1 MSNQKT
7 ISSTSQNFLD
17 IHDITND
24 TIILKNGSTSIVLTV
39 NAMNFGLL
47 AEQEQDAVIYSY
59 AGLLNSINYPIQI
72 LIQSQT
78 KDASSYLELLEK
90 REEKT
95 KDEIKRA
102 WIRRYSQFV
111 SDLIKEHNV
120 LDKKFFVVIPA
131 SSLEM
136 GLTPT
141 QNIISGFKEQSIE
154 GIEKSVILEKAQ
166 NLLEPKKDHLIA
178 QFHRIGLYA
187 RQLSTQEIIRLF
199 YTNYN
204 PEATEGQQITNSQSY
219 TTALVQAQIRGDYMN
234 DQAKSSL
241 EPTQVAPAAQP
252 TAPADNAATP
262 VDPKVPAAIPSMPV
276 EPAESEQPKEE
287 KEDLVKDVNVAESP
301 ILQKPMSVGT
311 TPMPAPSQPPVS
323 ASAPSTPT
331 MPATPSAPIMPN
343 ISTAMPGTVEITKPE
358 LKPNPIVKASSESTM
373 STPIQPM
380 TPLDSTVIKPTSG
393 IPPKAPVVDPIVDAT
408 AQKNINDTLNQLT
421 EKPTQ

>member
-1 MSNQKT
+1 MSNQKN

-17 IHDITND
+17 IFDITND
-24 TIILKNGSTSIVLTV
+24 TIILKNGSASVVLTV

-78 KDASSYLELLEK
+78 KDASSYLKLLKK

-95 KDEIKRA
+95 KDEIKQA

-111 SDLIKEHNV
+111 SNLIKERNV
-120 LDKKFFVVIPA
+120 LDKKFFVIIPA

-136 GLTPT
+136 GLTPA
-141 QNIISGFKEQSIE
+141 QNLISGFKEQTIQ
-154 GIEKSVILEKAQ
+154 GVEKSVILEKAQ

-241 EPTQVAPAAQP
+241 EPTQVAPVDP
-252 TAPADNAATP
+252 KVPADDVAAP
-262 VDPKVPAAIPSMPV
+262 VDPKVPAVTPSMPV
-276 EPAESEQPKEE
+276 ESTEAEQSKEE
-287 KEDLVKDVNVAESP
+287 KENLTKNINVAESP

-311 TPMPAPSQPPVS
+311 TPMPTPSQPSVS
-323 ASAPSTPT
+323 ASTPSAPVIPT
-331 MPATPSAPIMPN
+331 TPSAPIMPKA
-343 ISTAMPGTVEITKPE
+343 STAIPGTVEITKPE
-358 LKPNPIVKASSESTM
+358 LKPNPIAQTSSNPTIP
-373 STPIQPM
+373 TPIQPM
-380 TPLDSTVIKPTSG
+380 APLGSTVVKPTPG
-393 IPPKAPVVDPIVDAT
+393 IPPKAPVVDAA
-408 AQKNINDTLNQLT
+408 AQENINDTLNQMT
-421 EKPTQ
+421 EKPTK